1 MTPTGDS
8 PTLPLHPHSARITT
22 LIRSSP
28 SQATPERLAEVE
40 CELFLRVNG
49 TEAEAERK
57 WEARFGKRKRRR
69 RGDKGS
75 VRVRRG
81 DGLVRFGDAES
92 KFWLGG
98 REVVAYECR

>member
-1 MTPTGDS
+1 M
-8 PTLPLHPHSARITT
+8 
-22 LIRSSP
+22 
-28 SQATPERLAEVE
+28 E

-49 TEAEAERK
+49 TEAEAEKK

-69 RGDKGS
+69 RRREEGS

-81 DGLVRFGDAES
+81 DGLVRFADAES